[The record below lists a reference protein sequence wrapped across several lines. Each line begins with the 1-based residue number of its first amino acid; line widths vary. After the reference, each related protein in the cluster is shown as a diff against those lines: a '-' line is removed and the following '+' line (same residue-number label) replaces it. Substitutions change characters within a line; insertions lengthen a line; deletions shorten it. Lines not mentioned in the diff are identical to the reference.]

1 MFRKQVRFL
10 AVQSRRAVQLGLGLL
25 EVLLFIAI
33 ISGLVLG
40 GFSQWRSREAI
51 QTAVSAKSVLA
62 QADRALITFATVNH
76 RLPCP
81 DTNRDGLE
89 DCAAGVQKGWLPSK
103 TLALAGA
110 DPGVRNGQ
118 LRYLVQRGDAAYD
131 LTVSADDWRPLSYDD
146 SAYTF
151 LAMQE
156 TAAGG
161 GTYPS
166 DIRTLADLCQ
176 RVEMGAAATLTPG
189 MAQVKATPPRSVAY
203 ALVHPGR
210 VNSDG
215 GNSLFDLS
223 NDLPG
228 NVVEDPAL
236 APVLSQYDDQVLE
249 RSFASLQADFGCQ
262 TLFQSIN
269 TVALARDVVDEVDGM
284 RLDNI
289 DAATRAVAFA
299 SLAIVM
305 TGVEVASAI
314 LEAVSDSGNAA
325 AEFAAC
331 VASLGIAVNFCSAA
345 GIHVGSAI
353 TAGISTGLNIG
364 VIGFNIAALVLAG
377 NALILADKTATPA
390 SIPCPPIDLASSHD
404 AAKKERDNANADLI
418 STNSA
423 LTQAKSDLATSG
435 VVKDAKTQALR
446 DAVAAYG
453 NSVKALAEALI
464 ASADVWKAKTATL
477 REKELDKGKYQSA
490 YDNQSSVVANYDT
503 LLLNGPSQIAGI
515 QADIALLK
523 QQIAIADDPATFPPA
538 TDAHKQELA
547 RNLLKKQ
554 NDLALLSDTTR
565 LQAERDKAAADQ
577 AAAATDLANATTA
590 YNTAVSEL
598 ATAKSNYQTAYAN
611 LYNATYDFGNGIIVP
626 VPGVRDAMM
635 SLYGHFN
642 SAFDYSLG
650 YPEPSANSIYLLTEK
665 LQRKVDVITTQQ
677 KAAQDRATRAQSAL
691 DSIEQQMANP
701 GTCGYSGTGVN
712 PFGPAAAAQLLVDV
726 DTKGGTR

>member
-25 EVLLFIAI
+25 EVLLFLAV

-40 GFSQWRSREAI
+40 GFSQWRSRESI
-51 QTAVSAKSVLA
+51 KTAVSEKSVLA

-81 DTNRDGLE
+81 DSDRDGVE
-89 DCAAGVQKGWLPSK
+89 DCGTGAQKGWLPSR
-103 TLALAGA
+103 TLELAGA

-118 LRYLVQRGDAAYD
+118 LRYLVQRGDIGYD

-146 SAYTF
+146 TAHTF

-156 TAAGG
+156 TSASG

-176 RVEMGAAATLTPG
+176 RIDAGAAATLSPG

-215 GNSLFDLS
+215 NNSLFDLT

-236 APVLSQYDDQVLE
+236 APLLSQYDDQVLE

-289 DAATRAVAFA
+289 DAATRAVIFT
-299 SLAIVM
+299 SLAIAI

-314 LEAVSDSGNAA
+314 IEAASDSGNAA

-345 GIHVGSAI
+345 PIHVGSAI
-353 TAGISTGLNIG
+353 TAGISAGLNIG
-364 VIGFNIAALVLAG
+364 AIAANAVALGLAG

-390 SIPCPPIDLASSHD
+390 SVPCPQIDLASSHD
-404 AAKKERDNANADLI
+404 AAKKERDNANADLSSI
-418 STNSA
+418 SAA
-423 LTQAKSDLATSG
+423 LTQAKNDLANSG
-435 VVKDAKTQALR
+435 AVKNAKVAALR
-446 DAVAAYG
+446 TTVAG
-453 NSVKALAEALI
+453 LSDPIKALAETLI
-464 ASADVWKAKTATL
+464 SSADVWKAKTAIL

-490 YDNQSSVVANYDT
+490 YDN
-503 LLLNGPSQIAGI
+503 LSQIVSDYNALLPSDPSKI
-515 QADIALLK
+515 ASIEAEIALLK
-523 QQIAIADDPATFPPA
+523 QQIAIANDPATIPA
-538 TDAHKQELA
+538 VSEEDKQKLA
-547 RNLLKKQ
+547 RNLLRKE
-554 NDLALLSDTTR
+554 NDLALLKDTDR
-565 LQAERDKAAADQ
+565 IVAERDQAVLDQ
-577 AAAATDLANATTA
+577 SAAATDLANATTA
-590 YNTAVSEL
+590 YNTAISEL

-611 LYNATYDFGNGIIVP
+611 LYYAGGASFPSGL
-626 VPGVRDAMM
+626 PGLRDAMW

-642 SAFDYSLG
+642 SIFDNNIG
-650 YPEPSANSIYLLTEK
+650 YPEPSSDSIYLLTEK
-665 LQRKVDVITTQQ
+665 LQRKVDVLTTQQ
-677 KAAQDRATRAQSAL
+677 KAADDRAKRAQTTL
-691 DSIEQQMANP
+691 DTIEQQMQNP
-701 GTCGYSGTGVN
+701 GSCGYTGTGVN
-712 PFGPAAAAQLLVDV
+712 PFAPDAAAKLLIDV